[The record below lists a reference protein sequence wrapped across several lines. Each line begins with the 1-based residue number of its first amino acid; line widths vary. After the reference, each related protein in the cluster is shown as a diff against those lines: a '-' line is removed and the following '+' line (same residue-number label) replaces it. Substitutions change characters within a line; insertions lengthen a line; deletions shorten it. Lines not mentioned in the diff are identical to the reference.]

1 MIKVLNDIQFKADAD
16 EVLRRAHLTDADEET
31 RRSALALVAQAQ
43 HLARPK
49 VVYRVCYVEN
59 KAADSLE
66 IGGIR
71 FTSRVLRANL
81 NSVERVFAY
90 VGTAGTEL
98 DQVTVPGGDMLLG
111 YCLDTIK
118 ETALRAALTHLR
130 EYLSAKYAL
139 GRTARMNPG
148 SLADWPIQ
156 QQRELFAVFGD
167 VTELVGVRLTDSFL
181 MIPAKSVSGIIFP
194 TEVNFE
200 SCQLCPRE
208 TCPGRRAPYEAQLA
222 AKYGISP

>member
-1 MIKVLNDIQFKADAD
+1 MEILDSIPGSIEA
-16 EVLRRAHLTDADEET
+16 EHVLRQAHLTDVDDET

-81 NSVERVFAY
+81 DAVERVFAY

-98 DQVTVPGGDMLLG
+98 DQVAVPGGDMLLG
-111 YCLDTIK
+111 YCLDIIK
-118 ETALRAALTHLR
+118 EMVLRAALTHLR

-139 GRTARMNPG
+139 GRTAQMNPG

-167 VTELVGVRLTDSFL
+167 VQKLVGVRLTDSFL
-181 MIPAKSVSGIIFP
+181 MIPTKSVSGIIFP
-194 TEVNFE
+194 TEVRFE

-208 TCPGRRAPYEAQLA
+208 ICPGRRAPYDVQLA